1 MKIAITGST
10 GQLGQL
16 IISRLKDKIPTDNII
31 ALARSPEKAKGFG
44 VEVREADYDVPETL
58 KSALEGVDTLLMI
71 SASEVGKRARQHTNV
86 IEAAKDADIKWIVY
100 TSLLHADT
108 TTINLGEEH
117 VVTEKALKE
126 SGIPVTILRN
136 GWYTENYAASVPMAL
151 ESGAVLGSAED
162 GKISAATRADY
173 ADAAVAVVTGDGHEG
188 KTYELAGDDA
198 FTLEDLADEISKQ
211 TGKSITYKNM
221 PEKEYAAALVDA
233 GLPEGYAKLIASWDV
248 STAKGD
254 LFNDSRQ
261 LSSLIGRPTTPLS
274 DTVAVIL
281 EESSS

>member
-16 IISRLKDKIPTDNII
+16 IISRLKDKIPSGNII
-31 ALARSPEKAKGFG
+31 ALARSPEKAKDFG
-44 VEVREADYDVPETL
+44 VEVREADYDKPETL
-58 KSALEGVDTLLMI
+58 KPAFDGVDTLLMI
-71 SASEVGKRARQHTNV
+71 SASEVGKRARQHANV

-100 TSLLHADT
+100 TSLLHADST
-108 TTINLGEEH
+108 SINLGEEH
-117 VVTEKALKE
+117 VITEKALKE
-126 SGIPVTILRN
+126 TGIPFTILRN

-151 ESGAVLGSAED
+151 ESGAVIGSAED

-173 ADAAVAVVTGDGHEG
+173 ADAAVAVLTGDGHEG

-198 FTLEDLADEISKQ
+198 FTLEDLADEISRQ
-211 TGKSITYKNM
+211 SGKSITYKNM
-221 PEKEYAAALVDA
+221 PEKKYAAALADA
-233 GLPEGYAKLIASWDV
+233 GLPEAYAKQIASWDV

-261 LSSLIGRPTTPLS
+261 LSKLIGRPTTPLS

-281 EESSS
+281 EEGS